1 MKNLFDEIKKVTT
14 SVPWIKLFKENN
26 ITEKQ
31 ILENIEQ
38 IFKSNAQE
46 RIEHMIRMYRNND
59 KKMSIELFKIT
70 LEKFYKYN
78 WDISFERM
86 IDIISTSDFVTWAKS
101 LDDKDA
107 QKYKS
112 ILSFYVNKALP
123 GAMDVLNKLFS
134 TDYKV
139 DRMDIQEMMDH
150 NHVNND
156 PFIAKFIK
164 DWLSTE
170 VKPEMLNVLTKAIHY
185 DILTPQE
192 FVRITKDSTRII
204 EVLSKQS
211 EKVQEMVKAI
221 NDDKV
226 LLDEFY
232 NNLINNKNINLTFSD
247 IKNLKNIFIDEEVY
261 DKFVDAKTPL
271 IYKLKHKK
279 DLDWNYYDS
288 IIEELKFDERKAL
301 FSRVDVPVWFLTKY
315 QAVLVHLQLSNS
327 RAFEEYLLNSY

>member
-1 MKNLFDEIKKVTT
+1 MKNLFDELKKVTT

-26 ITEKQ
+26 ITEEQ

-46 RIEHMIRMYRNND
+46 RIEHMIRMFRNND
-59 KKMSIELFKIT
+59 KTMSIELFKIV

-78 WDISFERM
+78 WAISFEKM
-86 IDIISTSDFVTWAKS
+86 IDIVSNTDFVTWATS
-101 LDDKDA
+101 LDDKDI

-112 ILSFYVNKALP
+112 ILAFYVNKALP
-123 GAMDVLNKLFS
+123 GSIDVLNKLS
-134 TDYKV
+134 CTDYKI
-139 DRMDIQEMMDH
+139 DRMDIHEMIVH

-170 VKPEMLNVLTKAIHY
+170 LKPEMFNVLIDAIQY

-192 FVRITKDSTRII
+192 FVSITKDSTRII
-204 EVLSKQS
+204 EVLDNKS
-211 EKVQEMVKAI
+211 EKVQAMVKAI

-315 QAVLVHLQLSNS
+315 HAVLVHLQMSS
-327 RAFEEYLLNSY
+327 SKSFEDFMNRF